1 MTTLDDST
9 QQIPDPSTVSMKP
22 TAMRYGLIGGLALVV
37 LSLIWNMT
45 GMIDY
50 TGEKSNMLP
59 NIVNWGTIAAVLV
72 LAFKKHR
79 DEDLGGF
86 IKFGRCVGLGAFLG
100 LVMGIISAVWAL
112 LYFNI
117 IDPDLMNNILSQLEE
132 KFVDQGMEES
142 QIEMAMSWTSK
153 MMSPV
158 GMAIMAVIG
167 AVFTTTILSLIVGAV
182 MKKNPPSSI

>member
-22 TAMRYGLIGGLALVV
+22 TAMRFGLIGGLALIV

-59 NIVNWGTIAAVLV
+59 NIVNWGAIIAILV
-72 LAFKKHR
+72 LAIKKHR
-79 DEDLGGF
+79 EEDLAGY
-86 IKFGRCVGLGAFLG
+86 ITFGRCVGLGAFLG
-100 LVMGIISAVWAL
+100 LIMGIISAVWAL
-112 LYFNI
+112 LYFNV
-117 IDPDLMNNILSQLEE
+117 IDPDILSNILSQMEE
-132 KFVDQGMEES
+132 KFVDKGMEES
-142 QIEMAMSWTSK
+142 QIEVAMSWMSK
-153 MMSPV
+153 MMSPI
-158 GMAIMAVIG
+158 GMSIMAIIGTVI
-167 AVFTTTILSLIVGAV
+167 TTTIFSLIVGAV